1 MRRYVLQLPDVQAL
15 LVISAPLIVA
25 LAMLRGVLCYMLI
38 SHPFVVRAPAART
51 MCYSDTADQFILRPA
66 ILPLGLEGSVF
77 LVRRPLLSRCRPLFS
92 LCLQKALLM

>member
-1 MRRYVLQLPDVQAL
+1 MRRDVLQLRDVRAL

-25 LAMLRGVLCYMLI
+25 LAMLRGVLCYMLVP
-38 SHPFVVRAPAART
+38 HPFVVRAPAPRT
-51 MCYSDTADQFILRPA
+51 MCYSDTADQCVCDP

-92 LCLQKALLM
+92 LCLQKALLI